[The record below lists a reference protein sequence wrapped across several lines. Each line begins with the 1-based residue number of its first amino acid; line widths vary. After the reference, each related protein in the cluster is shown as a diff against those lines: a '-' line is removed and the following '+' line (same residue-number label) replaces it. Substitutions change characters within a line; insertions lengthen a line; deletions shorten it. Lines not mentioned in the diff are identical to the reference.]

1 MNVDVARLK
10 DSITL
15 DFQQVFFSKCCII
28 SRFYA
33 VLTMEIRTD
42 EFIPMLL
49 LNELTD
55 WQRNSVK
62 INFTAYACHQ
72 MDVTNFSKIENQV
85 MVSHDISI

>member
-1 MNVDVARLK
+1 
-10 DSITL
+10 
-15 DFQQVFFSKCCII
+15 
-28 SRFYA
+28 
-33 VLTMEIRTD
+33 MEIRTD

-72 MDVTNFSKIENQV
+72 RDVTKFLQDWKSSYGFTWHLDLNVLNVINMFSIL
-85 MVSHDISI
+85 